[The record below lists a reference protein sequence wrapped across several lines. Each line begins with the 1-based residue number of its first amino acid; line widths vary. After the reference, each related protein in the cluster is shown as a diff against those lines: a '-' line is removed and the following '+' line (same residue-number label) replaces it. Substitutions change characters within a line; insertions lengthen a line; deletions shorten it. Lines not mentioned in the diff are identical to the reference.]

1 MMFNL
6 TPDSIEIIDFYEDG
20 EDTRHYHFRLQ
31 ELDPKWMK
39 TQSGQFFMLCVPGVG
54 EAPFTFTQLP
64 DASGNFRAL
73 VRKMGAVTQA
83 LFSKERGAIL
93 GTRGPC
99 GHGWQVSEL
108 VDKKIL
114 VIGGGCG
121 LAPLVSVI
129 EQLIDLQ
136 SYTQLEVVYAA
147 RNKQTL
153 LLEPEREHWKN
164 CIPIFNVV
172 EDITGLDEQDYY
184 PGTAIGVLPKV
195 LHSFGEQP
203 DCVLVAGPEAM
214 MRVVSEYLVSFG
226 IDAKDIYL
234 SVERRMHCAVGLC
247 GHCYLKNNYVCT
259 HGPTLRWAEVGEF
272 LTV

>member
-6 TPDSIEIIDFYEDG
+6 TPDSIEIIDFYDDG
-20 EDTRHYHFRLQ
+20 EDTRHYHFRL
-31 ELDPKWMK
+31 LDLDTKWMK
-39 TQSGQFFMLCVPGVG
+39 TQSGQFFMLCVAGSG

-64 DASGNFRAL
+64 DDKGNFRAL
-73 VRKMGAVTQA
+73 VRKMGTVTTA
-83 LFSKERGAIL
+83 LFSKERGEIL
-93 GTRGPC
+93 GARGPF

-108 VDKKIL
+108 VDKKVL

-121 LAPLVSVI
+121 LAPLVSVV
-129 EQLIDLQ
+129 EQLIDQQ

-153 LLEPEREHWKN
+153 LLKPERERWKH
-164 CIPIFNVV
+164 CIPMFNVV
-172 EDITGLDEQDYY
+172 EDLTGLDEQDYY

-214 MRVVSEYLVSFG
+214 MSVVSEYLVSYG

-247 GHCYLKNNYVCT
+247 GHCYLKNHYVCT
-259 HGPTLRWAEVGEF
+259 HGPTLRWAEVGEL

>member
-6 TPDSIEIIDFYEDG
+6 TPDSIEVIDFYDDG
-20 EDTRHYHFRLQ
+20 EDTRHYHFRLLQ
-31 ELDPKWMK
+31 LDPKWMK
-39 TQSGQFFMLCVPGVG
+39 TQSGQFFMLCVPGIG

-64 DASGNFRAL
+64 DESGNFRAL

-83 LFSKERGAIL
+83 LFTKERGEIL
-93 GTRGPC
+93 GARGPF
-99 GHGWQVSEL
+99 GYGWKASEL

-129 EQLIDLQ
+129 DQLIDQQ
-136 SYTQLEVVYAA
+136 SYAQLEVVYAA

-153 LLEPEREHWKN
+153 LLKPERERWKH

-172 EDITGLDEQDYY
+172 EDLTGLDVEDYY
-184 PGTAIGVLPKV
+184 PGTAIGVLPTV

-214 MRVVSEYLVSFG
+214 MSVVSEYLVSYG
-226 IDAKDIYL
+226 IDPQDIYL

-247 GHCYLKNNYVCT
+247 GHCYMNNHYVCT